1 MAVAQLGERSSA
13 GERWRAWARRLK
25 REVYTLAL
33 AYRDPRVLWY
43 ARVVIVCV
51 VAYALSP
58 IDLIPD
64 AIPVLG
70 YLDDLIPRPLGV
82 ALAIRLLPPNVLA
95 EHRATAE
102 RRLDEGQGFGRIA
115 ATIIVALRLA
125 LAGFGALLA
134 WRWWR
139 WATASAS
146 FLKYGA
152 NRRPHMYYRRS
163 LIA

>member
-1 MAVAQLGERSSA
+1 MSS
-13 GERWRAWARRLK
+13 
-25 REVYTLAL
+25 
-33 AYRDPRVLWY
+33 
-43 ARVVIVCV
+43 
-51 VAYALSP
+51 YALSP

-115 ATIIVALRLA
+115 ATVIGALRLA
-125 LAGFGALLA
+125 LAAFGVALVAL
-134 WRWWR
+134 
-139 WATASAS
+139 
-146 FLKYGA
+146 GDC
-152 NRRPHMYYRRS
+152 
-163 LIA
+163 